1 MTRSR
6 YGLPVFSRWLAA
18 VLGLWLVG
26 ALALSVQGARG
37 GDPEQRTY
45 ATLAMGP
52 VPATAGVGSD
62 GCLACHQGIEDMHP
76 AAKLSCVDCHG
87 GDATATNKKLAHV
100 AKPVSRRS
108 DERVAPEKEN
118 LAWRRFRNPMDL
130 RVAKAT
136 CASCHS
142 GLVHDLELS
151 LHGTTAG
158 HLSDGFYEV
167 GLNDEKTSRYGVF
180 PRSAKPDERGDIE
193 RVISP
198 PAFSGHG
205 DGADLS
211 DHFPDL
217 VRKECMQCHLY
228 SEGRAV
234 RGRVGLDGD
243 YRGEGCAAC
252 HVPYAIDGLSESA
265 DPTVRRNEPG
275 HARTHSMVRAP
286 ATETCTSCHYG
297 DASIGMHFRGLSQLP
312 PGAVG
317 GPDVPGTTDTLL
329 NRAYY
334 LSDPAITPPDVHHE
348 RGMHCVDCHTLGDV
362 MGDGKLH
369 GAMEDQVEISCEAC
383 HGSFKEYTQ
392 MVTERGT
399 PLTQLVQQDGGIWLR
414 SKVTGKLHPVTQVK
428 DVIDAD
434 HADYSPD
441 GAEAM
446 TGKHEGLECYTCH
459 AGWNVNF
466 LGFHF
471 YRNAA
476 LTQLDLISGL
486 RTAGRVTTQ
495 EKVFA
500 TWKSFYAGR
509 NENGKIAPY
518 LTGFSSMGTV
528 DDKDGNRILDQAMP
542 VTASGL
548 SGLTM
553 VHHQL
558 HSTRP
563 TARSCVE
570 CHRAPGTWGL
580 GTSNFRLARQ
590 MAFVADRRG
599 IEVVAL
605 DRGNLAASIPLS
617 KFVIADVVDIE
628 LDCDPLQG
636 QVRFLYAS
644 EGGRGI
650 HVLDVRDPLNVVR
663 VGFVESI
670 SPRGMS
676 LSGDHL
682 YVADGVGG
690 LRIFD
695 VSEPSK
701 IHRVGG
707 VPMFDAHE
715 VEVRWPHAYVADGAG
730 GLAIVDVRAPI
741 APRVVGGVRI
751 REGDRGM
758 DDIIDLD
765 LLFQYSRPTAKSSGG
780 PSSIRTKARYLCAVL
795 DGEQGLSL
803 VDVTEPTAPFV
814 IRKKGA
820 PRSTSRGNRR
830 VRYRGLALRSH
841 VDLAAPE
848 SGTKTM
854 ERDYVYTLE
863 ERRLD
868 NDDGR
873 SSIQVIDVTDPLSPK
888 VVGREGSGDQSEM
901 LVHGSFYNTPNLQPL
916 GFVPANDGLYVMDL
930 SESKAPNP
938 LGILGSLRNTYVI
951 ALEEFP
957 MDRMLDPDGAPLKDV
972 SHADS
977 RWLRRAEIET
987 VLGVKAQDLGLDY
1000 FSEEQSELPGASA
1013 RAFFARFDEDRNGI
1027 LVGKELERGAA
1038 PFDLNGDGRV
1048 ILAEVGEG
1056 AAALEPEVLS
1066 SSGDEDSPAF
1076 LTSRVTE
1083 DGDLARLFDG
1093 LDPMPFDRN
1102 TDGGLDRKEAGKA
1115 LFAALD
1121 LDGNGR
1127 LTLAELSRHP
1137 GRLRQLRYGDEASL
1151 ELFGRQDLNRG
1162 GTVAPREFSMQD
1174 AEWKALDVDDNGL
1187 IQLLVSDIRADRR
1200 QGYVPPP
1207 VEWPTRRVRALA
1219 LPPNLTKERFL
1230 AAFDRDED
1238 GAVTPR
1244 ELGRRKDLIA
1254 MLKARRVPAFQRGE
1268 IDRLL
1273 SYFQRSGVDALV
1285 DDFLGRW
1292 DMNGDGKVQPG
1303 ELPEIARTLVRLRS
1317 LDR

>member
-6 YGLPVFSRWLAA
+6 YGLTLSSRRLVLA
-18 VLGLWLVG
+18 LGLWLGG
-26 ALALSVQGARG
+26 ALALSVQGAHG
-37 GDPEQRTY
+37 TDPLLRTY
-45 ATLAMGP
+45 ALQLLQ
-52 VPATAGVGSD
+52 PAFAGAGSD
-62 GCLACHQGIEDMHP
+62 GCLACHAGIEDMHP
-76 AAKLSCVDCHG
+76 AARLSCVDCHG
-87 GDATATNKKLAHV
+87 GDATAKLKNEAHV
-100 AKPVSRRS
+100 AKPASRRS

-136 CASCHS
+136 CAGCHP

-167 GLNDEKTSRYGVF
+167 GLTSEKISRYGIF
-180 PRSAKPDERGDIE
+180 GRSAKADERGGIE
-193 RVISP
+193 RVITP
-198 PAFSGHG
+198 PAFNGHG
-205 DGADLS
+205 DGADLR

-234 RGRVGLDGD
+234 RGRVGFDGD

-252 HVPYAIDGLSESA
+252 HVTYAIDGLSESA

-275 HARTHSMVRAP
+275 HPRAHSLTRAP
-286 ATETCTSCHYG
+286 TTETCTSCHYG

-334 LSDPAITPPDVHHE
+334 ISDPAMTPPDVHHE
-348 RGMHCVDCHTLGDV
+348 RGMHCIDCHTLGDV

-369 GAMEDQVEISCEAC
+369 GAMEDQVEISCESC
-383 HGSFKEYTQ
+383 HGSFEQRTQ

-399 PLTQLVQQDGGIWLR
+399 PLTQLLEQDGTIWLR
-414 SKVTGKLHPVTQVK
+414 SKVTGKLHPVTQVM
-428 DVIDAD
+428 DVLDPD
-434 HADYSPD
+434 HPDYSPD

-446 TGKHEGLECYTCH
+446 TSKHEGLECYTCH

-605 DRGNLAASIPLS
+605 DRANLAASVPLS

-636 QVRFLYAS
+636 QARFLYAS

-650 HVLDVRDPLNVVR
+650 HVLDVRDPLDVRR
-663 VGFVESI
+663 VGFVECI
-670 SPRGMS
+670 SPRGMA

-690 LRIFD
+690 LRVFD

-707 VPMFDAHE
+707 VPMFDAYE
-715 VEVRWPHAYVADGAG
+715 VEVRWPYAYVADGAG
-730 GLAIVDVRAPI
+730 GLSIVDVRAPI
-741 APRVVGGVRI
+741 APRVVGGLRI
-751 REGDRGM
+751 RAGDRGL
-758 DDIIDLD
+758 DEIIDLD
-765 LLFQYSRPTAKSSGG
+765 LLFQYSRPMAKRSGE
-780 PSSIRTKARYLCAVL
+780 PSSLRTKARYLCAVL
-795 DGEQGLSL
+795 DAEQGLSL

-814 IRKKGA
+814 IRKKG
-820 PRSTSRGNRR
+820 PQRSSSRGNRR

-848 SGTKTM
+848 SGTKTT

-868 NDDGR
+868 NGDGR
-873 SSIQVIDVTDPLSPK
+873 STIQVIDVTDPYSPK

-901 LVHGSFYNTPNLQPL
+901 LVYGSFYNTPNLQPL
-916 GFVPANDGLYVMDL
+916 ALVPANDGLYIMDL
-930 SESKAPNP
+930 SDSAAPNP

-957 MDRMLDPDGAPLKDV
+957 MDRMLDPDGTPLKDV
-972 SHADS
+972 SHAGS
-977 RWLRRAEIET
+977 RWLMRAEIES
-987 VLGVKAQDLGLDY
+987 VLSVEAWKLGLDP
-1000 FSEEQSELPGASA
+1000 FGESMPEVPGASA
-1013 RAFFARFDEDRNGI
+1013 RAFFNRFDTDRNGI

-1038 PFDLNGDGRV
+1038 SFDLNGDGRV
-1048 ILAEVGEG
+1048 VLAEVGEG

-1066 SSGDEDSPAF
+1066 SSGEQESPAF
-1076 LTSRVTE
+1076 LVSRVTE

-1093 LDPMPFDRN
+1093 LDPVRFDRN
-1102 TDGGLDRKEAGKA
+1102 KDGRLNRKEAGKA

-1121 LDGNGR
+1121 LDGDGR

-1151 ELFGRQDLNRG
+1151 KLFGRRDLNRG
-1162 GTVAPREFSMQD
+1162 GSVAPREFSMQD
-1174 AEWKALDVDDNGL
+1174 AEWNALDVDGNGL
-1187 IQLLVSDIRADRR
+1187 IQLDVPDKRADPR

-1207 VEWPTRRVRALA
+1207 IEWPKRRARALA
-1219 LPPNLTKERFL
+1219 LPPNLDMDGFL
-1230 AAFDRDED
+1230 AAFDKDGD

-1273 SYFQRSGVDALV
+1273 GYFQRAGVDALV
-1285 DDFLGRW
+1285 DSFLGRW
-1292 DMNGDGKVQPG
+1292 DLNGDGMVKPE
-1303 ELPEIARTLVRLRS
+1303 ELPAVARTLVRLRS
-1317 LDR
+1317 LNR